1 VLFDYM
7 IDLNELKYALK
18 YSCVNFLIW
27 MLNYVDFCWAK
38 LKVWD
43 FRFCQNLVQWNRN
56 TGFVNHWIVF
66 KFCMDIPMICF
77 YSLTVE
83 ILKIITFGLLLSEN
97 GALSAIPTEGNCA
110 ERPKGALHPIPTE
123 VNCTERPKGA
133 LS

>member
-1 VLFDYM
+1 
-7 IDLNELKYALK
+7 
-18 YSCVNFLIW
+18 
-27 MLNYVDFCWAK
+27 
-38 LKVWD
+38 
-43 FRFCQNLVQWNRN
+43 
-56 TGFVNHWIVF
+56 
-66 KFCMDIPMICF
+66 MICF